1 MNKENIAFIM
11 QKFPGW
17 FDNHVSCNMFHDYTT
32 SQLNQYPVFTIKNY
46 PLFKPLG
53 VPEVIQSNLTSYSED
68 FISHF
73 SHQIENYIVDVCE
86 KALSDKNK
94 DKQIN

>member
-1 MNKENIAFIM
+1 MNNENIAFIM

-17 FDNHVSCNMFHDYTT
+17 FEDHVSCNMFHDYTT

-53 VPEVIQSNLTSYSED
+53 APEVIQSDLTSYSED
-68 FISHF
+68 FIPHISY
-73 SHQIENYIVDVCE
+73 QVEKYITYVCE
-86 KALSDKNK
+86 KALK
-94 DKQIN
+94 

>member
-17 FDNHVSCNMFHDYTT
+17 FDDHVSCNMFHDYTT

-46 PLFKPLG
+46 PLFKTLG
-53 VPEVIQSNLTSYSED
+53 APEVIQSDLTSYSED
-68 FISHF
+68 FIPHISY
-73 SHQIENYIVDVCE
+73 QVEKYIIYVCE
-86 KALSDKNK
+86 NALK
-94 DKQIN
+94 